1 MITEKEKIASPR
13 TTAEVNSSDEQDQ
26 MGTWNEIRARI
37 GSDIEAPTDRD
48 TRVTVL
54 GIALHELWLRTR
66 HRMPNSEVMYAD
78 GRLEPR
84 IKKTT
89 DEDWVEAHSGVD
101 QVDIASKFFTDLPY
115 DWEAENLA
123 AADVIDELV
132 QEFGGAEHV
141 NLIDD
146 EVRQKCGEII
156 HNKWLERN
164 TYAKGGDL
172 DVPFAELPADE
183 QAKDLVQL
191 QFACELLKPDK
202 NQEHPSPWLTRVWK
216 SMNNWALDC
225 NLPMRAIDGSWID
238 TESMY
243 YRDQVDLRRAGLR

>member
-1 MITEKEKIASPR
+1 MEKEQIDTPQIAPKPELS
-13 TTAEVNSSDEQDQ
+13 EDQ
-26 MGTWNEIRARI
+26 RQIATWNEIRKRI
-37 GSDIEAPTDRD
+37 ASDIEAPEDKD
-48 TRVTVL
+48 ARVMVL
-54 GIALHELWLRTR
+54 GVVLHELWLRTR
-66 HRMPNSEVMYAD
+66 HRLPDSEKMYAD

-84 IKKTT
+84 IKRTT
-89 DEDWVEAHSGVD
+89 DEDWVKAHCGVD
-101 QVDIASKFFTDLPY
+101 EVDIASKFFTDLPY

-132 QEFGGAEHV
+132 QEFGGAEY
-141 NLIDD
+141 IDLTND

-172 DVPFAELPADE
+172 DVPFTELSDDE
-183 QAKDLVQL
+183 QTKDLVQL
-191 QFACELLKPDK
+191 RFAIEVLKPDK
-202 NQEHPSPWLTRVWK
+202 NKEHPSPWLTRVWK

-225 NLPMRAIDGSWID
+225 NLPMRAVDGSLIEP
-238 TESMY
+238 ESMY

>member
-1 MITEKEKIASPR
+1 MTMEKEQVDTPQ
-13 TTAEVNSSDEQDQ
+13 TTPESEPSDDQ
-26 MGTWNEIRARI
+26 RQIETWNEIRKRI
-37 GSDIEAPTDRD
+37 ASDIEAPEDRD
-48 TRVTVL
+48 ARVTVL
-54 GIALHELWLRTR
+54 GVALHELWLRTR
-66 HRMPNSEVMYAD
+66 HCLPDSQVMYAD

-89 DEDWVEAHSGVD
+89 DEDWIESHRGVD

-141 NLIDD
+141 DLTND
-146 EVRQKCGEII
+146 EVRQRCGEII

-164 TYAKGGDL
+164 IYAKGGDL
-172 DVPFAELPADE
+172 DVPFTELPDDE

-191 QFACELLKPDK
+191 LFACELLKPDK

-225 NLPMRAIDGSWID
+225 NLPMRAIDGSWIEP
-238 TESMY
+238 ESMY